1 MDQRSKKKGD
11 LELNGH
17 DCLTFIFLV
26 GNIDHH
32 NSSIIQF
39 GTPPNERLK
48 DAASASGEKSLL
60 ERSLSP
66 LSRVPSGWE
75 RVTDRMHY

>member
-17 DCLTFIFLV
+17 GCLTFICLV

-48 DAASASGEKSLL
+48 DAASEEKSLL
-60 ERSLSP
+60 ERSLPP

-75 RVTDRMHY
+75 RVTERMHY